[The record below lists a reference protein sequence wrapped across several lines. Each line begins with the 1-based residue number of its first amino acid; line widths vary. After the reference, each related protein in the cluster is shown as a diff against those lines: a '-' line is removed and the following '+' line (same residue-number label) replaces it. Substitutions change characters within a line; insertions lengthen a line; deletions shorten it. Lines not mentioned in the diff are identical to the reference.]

1 MQSENLRVIV
11 ASYIGG
17 FERSLHSIVLILA
30 GVGLAGLILTVFLVH
45 MCLKLGLRPLDD
57 LGRQLCSTQPAH
69 LHQRFPT
76 AQLPWRKSE
85 ARSEKGHTGLGLA
98 VVAACTERL
107 GETCRAT
114 LQDQL
119 LRIEIRWN
127 G

>member
-1 MQSENLRVIV
+1 
-11 ASYIGG
+11 
-17 FERSLHSIVLILA
+17 
-30 GVGLAGLILTVFLVH
+30 

-57 LGRQLCSTQPAH
+57 LDRQLCSTQPAH

-98 VVAACTERL
+98 VVAACTER
-107 GETCRAT
+107 AT

>member
-1 MQSENLRVIV
+1 
-11 ASYIGG
+11 
-17 FERSLHSIVLILA
+17 
-30 GVGLAGLILTVFLVH
+30 

-57 LGRQLCSTQPAH
+57 LGRQLRSTQPAH
-69 LHQRFPT
+69 RHQRLPT
-76 AQLPWRKSE
+76 AQLPWRKSK
-85 ARSEKGHTGLGLA
+85 ARSEKGHAGLGLA
-98 VVAACTERL
+98 VVAPCTERL